1 MNVRSTKLL
10 GWFIPALLVASYA
23 GIFGVYMRHH
33 WLSDPFGGAY
43 SQAPLILLAFLWLV
57 WRKRGLLRD
66 PGGEHTRPTVLWAGL
81 ALAAV
86 CLKVFGEMSGY
97 NVLRGLTLIPLLLGI
112 AGLLYP
118 RSTVRALLF
127 PVLFLLFAIPLPELL
142 ISQLTAPLQ
151 MLNAQAA
158 SAILLAVGTPVQ
170 LSGYTLLV
178 TSPEGVHEI
187 LINEG
192 CSGIRFLFA
201 ALATATLYLHLRGH
215 RVATAAAL
223 AASLVPLCL
232 LATGLRILTT
242 VLVTLRLGAGPG
254 GFFYHTVSGFLF
266 FCLLIAGFLAIEH
279 RLTRAPR
286 RGGGHA

>member
-1 MNVRSTKLL
+1 MPMLSSRLL
-10 GWFIPALLVASYA
+10 GWFIPVLLAVSYA
-23 GIFGVYMRHH
+23 GIFSVYMRHH

-57 WRKRGLLRD
+57 WRKRSLLLT
-66 PGGEHTRPTVLWAGL
+66 PGEEHSRPTALWVGL

-97 NVLRGLTLIPLLLGI
+97 NVLRGLTLVPLLLGT
-112 AGLLYP
+112 AGLLYS

-127 PVLFLLFAIPLPELL
+127 PILFLLFAIPLPELL
-142 ISQLTAPLQ
+142 ISQITAPLQ
-151 MLNAQAA
+151 MLNARAA
-158 SAILLAVGTPVQ
+158 SGILQASGTPVQ

-178 TSPEGVHEI
+178 TSPEGVYEI
-187 LINEG
+187 LINQG

-215 RVATAAAL
+215 GVAAAAAL

-232 LATGLRILTT
+232 VATCLRILTT

-266 FCLLIAGFLAIEH
+266 FCLLIAGFLAVEH
-279 RLTRAPR
+279 RFARTPR
-286 RGGGHA
+286 NRGGHA